1 MISLPI
7 IFSKYYKLFIFTIS
21 SSYPSPIKYNFPLE
35 FRLQNKNKKRYI
47 PNSCFTKNFNVKLRY
62 ACKTFDNLRY
72 TDYKRKFA
80 TKASHSF
87 HEIRKLSK
95 PVHSKFSKLAR
106 PGSCGKYEATRGGSQ
121 SFSRG
126 VYGKEKGGEGT
137 DIAVTWRRNALT

>member
-1 MISLPI
+1 MISLSI

-62 ACKTFDNLRY
+62 ACKTFDKTSVTPITKESSPLRRPILS
-72 TDYKRKFA
+72 TKFE
-80 TKASHSF
+80 SF
-87 HEIRKLSK
+87 QNR
-95 PVHSKFSKLAR
+95 SKFSKLAR

-137 DIAVTWRRNALT
+137 GIAVTWRRNALT